1 MDKLLKIGISEET
14 IDKMI
19 EVNDIFP
26 VEDLNED
33 YTNTYKIIGTLKEIK
48 VDDEVIDMLLI
59 NFIDLFLMDYDVFTA
74 KLTEKDLTYVAN
86 RINYDLTAVEEIF
99 LGE

>member
-1 MDKLLKIGISEET
+1 MDKLLKIGISEDT
-14 IDKMI
+14 IEKMI

-33 YTNTYKIIGTLKEIK
+33 YANTYKIIGTLKEMK
-48 VDDEVIDMLLI
+48 VDDEVIDLLLI
-59 NFIDLFLMDYDVFTA
+59 NFIDLFLMEYEDFA
-74 KLTEKDLTYVAN
+74 SKLKDKDLTDVAN
-86 RINYDLTAVEEIF
+86 RINYDLAAVEEIF

>member
-1 MDKLLKIGISEET
+1 MDKLLKIGISEDT
-14 IDKMI
+14 INKMI

-33 YTNTYKIIGTLKEIK
+33 YANTYKIICTLKEIK
-48 VDDEVIDMLLI
+48 VDNEVIDLLLI
-59 NFIDLFLMDYDVFTA
+59 NYIDLFLMEYDDFA
-74 KLTEKDLTYVAN
+74 SKLKDKDLTDVAN
-86 RINYDLTAVEEIF
+86 QINYDLSTVKEIF

>member
-33 YTNTYKIIGTLKEIK
+33 YTNTYKIIGTLKKIK

-59 NFIDLFLMDYDVFTA
+59 NFIDLFLMDYDDFTA
-74 KLTEKDLTYVAN
+74 KLKEKDLTDVAN

>member
-1 MDKLLKIGISEET
+1 MDKLLKIGISQDT

-33 YTNTYKIIGTLKEIK
+33 YSNTYKIISTLKEMK
-48 VDDEVIDMLLI
+48 VDDEVIDLLLI
-59 NFIDLFLMDYDVFTA
+59 NYIDLFLMEYEDFTS
-74 KLTEKDLTYVAN
+74 KLNGKDLTDIAN
-86 RINYDLTAVEEIF
+86 RINYDLGTVEEIF

>member
-48 VDDEVIDMLLI
+48 VDDEAIDMLLI
-59 NFIDLFLMDYDVFTA
+59 NFIDLFLMDYDDFTA
-74 KLTEKDLTYVAN
+74 KLKGKDLTDVAN